1 MSPSSVTPT
10 VHSPSVRERR
20 LSRVFREM
28 IQGLLGS
35 RYIAYRLVVK
45 DVRAENSKNAL
56 GIFWDFVDPLVLGAI
71 FYLLSLVGI
80 VRSGMP
86 EMPFV
91 VFVVYG
97 VLLYETFSESILLTL
112 NVIQRSKNILTHL
125 KVPPEALILSVVFRV
140 LFNSL
145 FRIVIMLAFSLIL
158 YSHAVEAGQSSF
170 SPMGF
175 LGFLLCFP
183 AIILAG
189 LSLGVFL
196 APFNVI
202 YSDVGRFVKVILIP
216 LRYATPVFYA
226 IPTTAD
232 NPALQKMLD
241 IVHHFNPVA
250 YLLVN
255 LRTLATWGT
264 VTDVPETL
272 ICVFL
277 FFLLFL
283 VGWLIFHLSIPV
295 LADRA

>member
-1 MSPSSVTPT
+1 MPPSTVTPT
-10 VHSPSVRERR
+10 IHSTSVPDRR
-20 LSRVFREM
+20 FSRILREM
-28 IQGLLGS
+28 WRGLISS

-45 DVRAENSKNAL
+45 DVRAENAKNAL
-56 GIFWDFVDPLVLGAI
+56 GIFWDFVDPMVLGAI
-71 FYLLSLVGI
+71 FYLLSLIGI

-125 KVPPEALILSVVFRV
+125 KVPPEALILSVLFRV

-145 FRIVIMLAFSLIL
+145 FRIAIMLSFSLFL
-158 YSHAVEAGQSSF
+158 SSTAAAAGQSSF
-170 SPMGF
+170 SLPGF
-175 LGFLLCFP
+175 LGFLLFFP

-189 LSLGVFL
+189 LSIGVLL

-202 YSDVGRFVKVILIP
+202 YSDVGRFVKVALIP

-226 IPTTAD
+226 IPATAE
-232 NPALQKMLD
+232 NPALQTLLS
-241 IVHHFNPVA
+241 IVHNCNPVA
-250 YLLVN
+250 FLLVN
-255 LRTLATWGT
+255 LRSLATAGVITDIPQT
-264 VTDVPETL
+264 V
-272 ICVFL
+272 ICVIFFFTVFL
-277 FFLLFL
+277 I
-283 VGWLIFHLSIPV
+283 GWVIFHLAIPV